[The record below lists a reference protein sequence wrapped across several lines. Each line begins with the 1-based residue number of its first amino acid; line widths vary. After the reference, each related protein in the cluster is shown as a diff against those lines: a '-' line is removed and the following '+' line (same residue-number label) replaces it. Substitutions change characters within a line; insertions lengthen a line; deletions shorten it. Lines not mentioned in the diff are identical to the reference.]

1 MTRLPV
7 MLASTILE
15 ERRHERA
22 TLARRRLARDGR
34 AEQRRLKKVTKERAR
49 DERASLKLQP
59 AEADVIIDLT
69 DHAAAGER
77 KEYARS

>member
-22 TLARRRLARDGR
+22 TLTRRRLARDGR
-34 AEQRRLKKVTKERAR
+34 ADRRRLQKLAKEHAR
-49 DERASLKLQP
+49 DERLSLNLQP
-59 AEADVIIDLT
+59 AEPDVIIDLT
-69 DHAAAGER
+69 DHAAASEP